1 MRRVHRRMTK
11 RPKPIQINVAA
22 IARNESIS
30 AFLRFVAIW
39 KIRASGLTLWIRTR
53 TIHRRRKYLLQ
64 RSTSGVRVREQAAH
78 FSRIRSS
85 IRRQSPPVR
94 PRNVR
99 FVLCAIAERTIAT
112 RSPAARSPDR
122 RSAGTAIYWS
132 RTTLGTH
139 GAPAAILRL
148 HRYDYVSIDAEVT
161 ESKNAHTMHAR
172 RLRPIEHSL
181 DSLSKPDPRLLPRR
195 HRRPPRLEATRR
207 TERKQT

>member
-1 MRRVHRRMTK
+1 MHEQLA
-11 RPKPIQINVAA
+11 PKTHVCASASNHSSKQREFSTIGPVAYVQ
-22 IARNESIS
+22 NS
-30 AFLRFVAIW
+30 A
-39 KIRASGLTLWIRTR
+39 SPCGLQARTR

-99 FVLCAIAERTIAT
+99 FVLCAIAERT
-112 RSPAARSPDR
+112 
-122 RSAGTAIYWS
+122 
-132 RTTLGTH
+132 H

-172 RLRPIEHSL
+172 RLAS
-181 DSLSKPDPRLLPRR
+181 
-195 HRRPPRLEATRR
+195 PRLETIEGPQDYRGGETAEETNVIGILSSDQGTLDRS
-207 TERKQT
+207 